1 MFDNFIEQVND
12 VDTFDYVSKVV
23 LELYSEVIEEIEN
36 EDEVLKKI
44 VSSRDQMLGRL
55 LVRAMRDKS
64 ELQLHYKRL
73 ADQFIDL
80 DLVGLI
86 GLN

>member
-44 VSSRDQMLGRL
+44 V
-55 LVRAMRDKS
+55 
-64 ELQLHYKRL
+64 
-73 ADQFIDL
+73 
-80 DLVGLI
+80 
-86 GLN
+86 